1 MHWVI
6 FQQGWVYKLPVVIN
20 QSNLGDTLSGEVIFT
35 IRQKNLVFSAK
46 KNLSNGNN
54 MNMYNLSLQLPPA
67 DQQTYKPKNQNPTF
81 CFSVLHRIKIK
92 QYHI

>member
-20 QSNLGDTLSGEVIFT
+20 QSNLSDTLSGEVIFT

-54 MNMYNLSLQLPPA
+54 MNMCLLE
-67 DQQTYKPKNQNPTF
+67 
-81 CFSVLHRIKIK
+81 
-92 QYHI
+92 